1 MKEGIKLHYLPH
13 DYELLQE
20 RVKQL
25 EEFALVVVN
34 NSGGN
39 SYARLP
45 DRPDLFEWLTKKYQ
59 HQMDA
64 FFDEIEE
71 LECQVESL
79 KNRVNHD
86 PRL

>member
-1 MKEGIKLHYLPH
+1 MKEGLTLQYLPH
-13 DYELLQE
+13 EHEVLKKRLHE
-20 RVKQL
+20 L
-25 EEFALVVVN
+25 EEFALVVIN

-39 SYARLP
+39 SYATLP

>member
-1 MKEGIKLHYLPH
+1 MKEGLTLHYLPH
-13 DYELLQE
+13 DYEKMK
-20 RVKQL
+20 RRL
-25 EEFALVVVN
+25 EDLEAFALVVVN
-34 NSGGN
+34 NSGGK
-39 SYARLP
+39 SYAELP
-45 DRPDLFEWLTKKYQ
+45 EMEDIFEWLSRKYQ
-59 HQMDA
+59 NQMDA